1 MKDTLT
7 EKYQFFIKMK
17 NKFNDNVEMR
27 ESLVQKYKKVL
38 ALKSGI
44 DAVKSEEEFNALKE

>member
-1 MKDTLT
+1 
-7 EKYQFFIKMK
+7 MK